1 VVISH
6 LVFYGHFIILSTI
19 HPRQMIGH
27 NILHPL
33 LITNFNIELLKKKD
47 PTNQLWFSILHSQE
61 ILHGRVIGVNNDLRV
76 HDVRSEFFE
85 GEYHRKQ
92 LLFHSGII

>member
-1 VVISH
+1 
-6 LVFYGHFIILSTI
+6 
-19 HPRQMIGH
+19 MIGH

-47 PTNQLWFSILHSQE
+47 PMNQSSFSILLNQK
-61 ILHGRVIGVNNDLRV
+61 ILDGRVIGVNNDLRV

-85 GEYHRKQ
+85 GEYHR
-92 LLFHSGII
+92 